1 MLSQKLLSENSSTC
15 SYVKRIQALVEEQS
29 IRANGDITNLP
40 TSSGLSSS
48 FLDCVTE
55 SRILA
60 VLDEE
65 MISKHVTTIIEVYT
79 V

>member
-15 SYVKRIQALVEEQS
+15 SYVKRIQALVQEQS
-29 IRANGDITNLP
+29 IRANGDINLP

-60 VLDEE
+60 VLEEE